1 VKWKTTYCNLIIGIL
16 LWPGT
21 LFAQYKINVD
31 GYSDFSRRLDAFQWN
46 LGTDIGLKSD
56 LTNVQF
62 RNSFTSRLYLIRGT
76 AQNIQDEYRS
86 SLDVNH
92 LLKQGIGIGLRSDVF
107 GYTASKVRQERI
119 LAGPSLYGSN
129 KRFEI
134 RPMIGLMSDTRNNT
148 TDTGPSFGLTGS
160 WPNLVLGD
168 FRFNPD
174 LIIDYASI
182 QPRSFGSFKLGSDTR
197 YSDEFVQLN
206 GNFQIGRSIRESYQA
221 SNFLNRDISD
231 LIESIRSD
239 TARIQAGLEFPIGN
253 GSTGRI
259 DVYTMSNNREFTN
272 RILKDTLRNDIVDT
286 RFIRQDYDLAFQA
299 FIPKGNI
306 RFNPGLRF
314 LGTST
319 NSDLINAK
327 NIPDDQFRRRSE
339 ILERSNFKQN
349 AIEVFANSTYTP
361 MFGSELGIR
370 VIVGILRYNTPE
382 INVDDRD
389 EQTIAL
395 RLIAKHKVSQW
406 LDVGLTMAGE
416 AYHNVYLFSARS
428 AENNWRRSL
437 RILPEITW
445 QPSSTLIVRNA
456 MFIRANYTV
465 YDFQVPGRL
474 NADQAARE
482 YGYRSRV
489 EYEFMPNWFVEIEGA
504 RSELRIGRLQWNTFT
519 ETPID
524 TLISYESEITLSK
537 KVGQLKLSTGIRSF
551 RKIDFLPQATT
562 SIIVTDPSTGEKT
575 FTRLAPGVLMT
586 QQLGPLVQVM
596 LPLSAK
602 NELFI
607 DGWFQQQKARSKL
620 YTEYPEEFR
629 DEFLAR
635 ERRFARIQYPNLS
648 MRARFR
654 F

>member
-1 VKWKTTYCNLIIGIL
+1 ML
-16 LWPGT
+16 LWPGA
-21 LFAQYKINVD
+21 LIAQYRIKVD
-31 GYSDFSRRLDAFQWN
+31 GQSDFSRRLDAFQWN
-46 LGTDIGLKSD
+46 FGTDFGLESD
-56 LTNVQF
+56 LTRVQF
-62 RNSFTSRLYLIRGT
+62 RNSFTSRLYLIRGS

-86 SLDVNH
+86 FLDVNH
-92 LLKQGIGIGLRSDVF
+92 SLKESIGIGIRSDLF
-107 GYTASKVRQERI
+107 GYTASKVRQERL
-119 LAGPSLYGSN
+119 LAGPTFFGSN
-129 KRFEI
+129 NRFEI
-134 RPMIGLMSDTRNNT
+134 RPMIGLMSDTRNNK
-148 TDTGPSFGLTGS
+148 TDTGPSFGLTGT

-168 FRFNPD
+168 FRFNPG
-174 LIIDYASI
+174 LILDYASI
-182 QPRSFGSFKLGSDTR
+182 EPRKYGSFKLGSDTR

-206 GNFQIGRSIRESYQA
+206 GSFQVGRSIRESYQA

-239 TARIQAGLEFPIGN
+239 TARIEAGLEFPLGN
-253 GSTGRI
+253 GSIGRI
-259 DVYTMSNNREFTN
+259 DVYSMSNNREFTN

-286 RFIRQDYDLAFQA
+286 RFIRQDYDLTFQA
-299 FIPKGNI
+299 FIPKGNM
-306 RFNPGLRF
+306 RLNPGLRL

-319 NSDLINAK
+319 KSDLLNAQ
-327 NIPDDQFRRRSE
+327 NLPDDQLRRRSE
-339 ILERSNFKQN
+339 ILERSNFRQN
-349 AIEVFANSTYTP
+349 AIELFTNSTYSPQT
-361 MFGSELGIR
+361 GSELGVR
-370 VIVGILRYNTPE
+370 AIVGILRYNTPE

-395 RLIAKHKVSQW
+395 RFTAKHKLSNW
-406 LDVGLTMAGE
+406 LDLGLTIAGE

-445 QPSSTLIVRNA
+445 KPSSTLIIRNA

-489 EYEFMPNWFVEIEGA
+489 EYQFLPDWFIEVEGA

-537 KVGQLKLSTGIRSF
+537 KLGQIKLSTGLRSF
-551 RKIDFLPQATT
+551 KKIDFLPQATT
-562 SIIVTDPSTGEKT
+562 TIIVTDPSSGEKT
-575 FTRLAPGVLMT
+575 FTRLAPGILVT

-596 LPLSAK
+596 LPMSSK